1 MDRLINN
8 EALISCVIA
17 TVIELR
23 PCSVS
28 LVTALIPVLLNDT
41 VRKKIAAKQ
50 RVSNRELQRVGMSY
64 KDLLVPV
71 MNSILILKEGRCLY
85 IDKGMLYPT
94 PLIMGL
100 TSSINNNSRR
110 LNDIISDINTV
121 MEYLTSQDI
130 TKTFK
135 KLYISL

>member
-17 TVIELR
+17 TAIEIR

-50 RVSNRELQRVGMSY
+50 SVSNRELQRVGMSY

-85 IDKGMLYPT
+85 LDKGMLYPT

-100 TSSINNNSRR
+100 TSSINNSSRR
-110 LNDIISDINTV
+110 LTDIISDINIV